1 MSPQFTDDDVGKRVV
16 NADGDEVGM
25 VADVEH
31 GTAHVEPDPGIT
43 DSIKATLGWSDSGE
57 STYPLQEEA
66 VSRVTDDEIHLER
79 DLHGAGGTGATDTG
93 STGTGTDTGAGTTGT
108 ENRGIDRDEDDIS
121 GHDDEGVIRDD
132 DDDSL
137 MGDDDDDDAIGDDK
151 TR

>member
-57 STYPLQEEA
+57 DTYPLQEEA
-66 VSRVTDDEIHLER
+66 VGHVTDDEIHLER
-79 DLHGAGGTGATDTG
+79 HLGGTDTTGGPSEMGSDAGTGASD
-93 STGTGTDTGAGTTGT
+93 
-108 ENRGIDRDEDDIS
+108 RGLDRNEDDVS
-121 GHDDEGVIRDD
+121 GRDDEGMRRDD
-132 DDDSL
+132 DDDDL
-137 MGDDDDDDAIGDDK
+137 LGDDDR

>member
-16 NADGDEVGM
+16 NANGDEVGM

-66 VSRVTDDEIHLER
+66 VSRVTDDEIHLEN
-79 DLHGAGGTGATDTG
+79 DLSGRNTGATGGGSGAGSDTG
-93 STGTGTDTGAGTTGT
+93 MTDTGAGTGT
-108 ENRGIDRDEDDIS
+108 ENRGIDRDENDIS
-121 GHDDEGVIRDD
+121 GRDDESVIRDD
-132 DDDSL
+132 DDDQL
-137 MGDDDDDDAIGDDK
+137 IGDDDNA
-151 TR
+151 R

>member
-1 MSPQFTDDDVGKRVV
+1 MSPQFSDDDIGKRVV

-57 STYPLQEEA
+57 NTYPLQEEA
-66 VSRVTDDEIHLER
+66 VGRVTDDEIRLER
-79 DLHGAGGTGATDTG
+79 NPSGTTGGTTEMG
-93 STGTGTDTGAGTTGT
+93 SDTGTGTAGTETSD
-108 ENRGIDRDEDDIS
+108 RGIDRNEDDI
-121 GHDDEGVIRDD
+121 GGRDDEGMRRDD
-132 DDDSL
+132 DDDL
-137 MGDDDDDDAIGDDK
+137 LGDDDDR

>member
-43 DSIKATLGWSDSGE
+43 DSIKATLGWSDSGGD
-57 STYPLQEEA
+57 TYPLQEEA
-66 VSRVTDDEIHLER
+66 VGRVTDDEIHLER
-79 DLHGAGGTGATDTG
+79 HLGGTGTTG
-93 STGTGTDTGAGTTGT
+93 GPSEMGSDTGTGASD
-108 ENRGIDRDEDDIS
+108 RGLDRNEDDVS
-121 GHDDEGVIRDD
+121 GRDDEGMRRDD
-132 DDDSL
+132 DDDDL
-137 MGDDDDDDAIGDDK
+137 LGNDDR

>member
-1 MSPQFTDDDVGKRVV
+1 MSPQFSDDDIGKRVV

-57 STYPLQEEA
+57 NTYPLQEEA
-66 VSRVTDDEIHLER
+66 VGRVTDDEIRLER
-79 DLHGAGGTGATDTG
+79 NP
-93 STGTGTDTGAGTTGT
+93 SGTTGGTT
-108 ENRGIDRDEDDIS
+108 EMGSDTRTGTAGTETSDRGIDRNEDDI
-121 GHDDEGVIRDD
+121 GGRDDEGMRRDD
-132 DDDSL
+132 DDDL
-137 MGDDDDDDAIGDDK
+137 LGDDDDR